1 MNTIAIIGAMPS
13 ELADIRK
20 ILGDAEVRNI
30 SGFDF
35 YINERDGK
43 KIINACCGIAKVNA
57 ALCAQVMTD
66 NFKPDCIIN
75 TGIAGGMN
83 HAVKVC
89 DIVVSNEVLAHD
101 LDLHFL
107 NDYPPYCGIFK
118 ADEKLIETAEKV
130 CGEFGV
136 KSFRGRIVSGEA
148 FISNNDVKQDIL
160 TKFDPYAVDMESA
173 AIGHC
178 AYLNKLPL

>member
-35 YINERDGK
+35 YINERGGK

-75 TGIAGGMN
+75 WRRVPMN
-83 HAVKVC
+83 PALC
-89 DIVVSNEVLAHD
+89 IITPSATRL
-101 LDLHFL
+101 
-107 NDYPPYCGIFK
+107 YP
-118 ADEKLIETAEKV
+118 L
-130 CGEFGV
+130 
-136 KSFRGRIVSGEA
+136 
-148 FISNNDVKQDIL
+148 
-160 TKFDPYAVDMESA
+160 
-173 AIGHC
+173 
-178 AYLNKLPL
+178 